1 MKLYQRES
9 KRAWLLLLFALFGAN
24 LRAAESGAEAFQNG
38 VCNAC
43 HTIGGGRLVG
53 PDLAGINQ
61 RRSRDWLV
69 SFIRSPQ
76 SVIQNGDPNAVAL
89 LDEYNGIL
97 MPDAPISQDEILAI
111 LSYIAA
117 RSTDTAS
124 AESAPAIENVPVS
137 VVLPATSDEPPSYME
152 ESMEEDTQEQIAL
165 GQALFQGEVRF
176 ENGGPTCNAC
186 HDIAD
191 DAVIGG
197 GILARELTDVFIRMG
212 GPGLQAIL
220 GRPPFPVMEAAYA
233 DQPLTEQEKTALVA
247 VLRRAAESSARHM
260 PRDYGLGLFTSGIAG
275 AVFIFG
281 SCSLIW
287 RGRKKRSV
295 NQSIFD
301 RQIKSS

>member
-9 KRAWLLLLFALFGAN
+9 KRTWLLLLFALFGAN
-24 LRAAESGAEAFQNG
+24 LRAVESGAEAFQDG

-69 SFIRSPQ
+69 DFIRSPQ

-97 MPDAPISQDEILAI
+97 MPDAPISEDEILAI

-124 AESAPAIENVPVS
+124 AESSPAIENVPVS
-137 VVLPATSDEPPSYME
+137 AVLPATSDEPPSHI
-152 ESMEEDTQEQIAL
+152 EEDAEEQIAL

-212 GPGLQAIL
+212 GPGVQAIL

-260 PRDYGLGLFTSGIAG
+260 PRDYGLGLFTSGVAG
-275 AVFIFG
+275 ALLVFGF
-281 SCSLIW
+281 CSVIW
-287 RGRKKRSV
+287 RHRKKGSV
-295 NQSIFD
+295 NQSIYD
-301 RQIKSS
+301 RQMKSS